1 MPYPILS
8 LQDVDPRSNENSY
21 TNDPVIMKQALAARE
36 AKRKYYEDQI
46 KRIDKW
52 MENAETA
59 TALTSLGTTG
69 ATLIAPNPVTG
80 AIALSSNL
88 AGAGI
93 DLYQGIRSAL
103 NGEWGDAAK
112 NAGELFLS
120 LIGAKAMNSANKL
133 YKIDKALDATKATRT
148 TITKTIG
155 RGGGRHKITIPVERD
170 KANAMSALGFS
181 ASIGGN
187 ASSVGGNL
195 GTTNRRYIAPADNT
209 RMVNIRPITLTRI
222 SPKSK

>member
-1 MPYPILS
+1 MAHPIFS
-8 LQDVDPRSNENSY
+8 LQDVDPRSNEHSY
-21 TNDPVIMKQALAARE
+21 TNDPVIMKQALEARE

-52 MENAETA
+52 MKNAETA

-80 AIALSSNL
+80 AIALGSNL

-93 DLYQGIRSAL
+93 DLYQGIKSAI
-103 NGEWGDAAK
+103 NGDWGDAAK

-120 LIGAKAMNSANKL
+120 IIGAKAMNSANKL
-133 YKIDKALDATKATRT
+133 YKTDKALDAAKATRT

-155 RGGGRHKITIPVERD
+155 RGKGRRKFTMPVERD
-170 KANAMSALGFS
+170 KANTMSALGFS

-195 GTTNRRYIAPADNT
+195 GTANRRYVAPADNT
-209 RMVNIRPITLTRI
+209 RMVNIQPITLTRI

>member
-1 MPYPILS
+1 MPYPIFS

-59 TALTSLGTTG
+59 TALTSLGSTG
-69 ATLIAPNPVTG
+69 ATLIAPNPITG

-93 DLYQGIRSAL
+93 DLYQGIRSAI
-103 NGEWGDAAK
+103 NGDWGDAAK

-120 LIGAKAMNSANKL
+120 IIGAKAMNSANKL
-133 YKIDKALDATKATRT
+133 YKTDKALDAAKATRT

-155 RGGGRHKITIPVERD
+155 RGRGRRKFTMPVERD
-170 KANAMSALGFS
+170 KANTMSALGFS
-181 ASIGGN
+181 TSIGGN

-195 GTTNRRYIAPADNT
+195 GTTNRRYIVPADNT
-209 RMVNIRPITLTRI
+209 RMVNIRPVTLTRI